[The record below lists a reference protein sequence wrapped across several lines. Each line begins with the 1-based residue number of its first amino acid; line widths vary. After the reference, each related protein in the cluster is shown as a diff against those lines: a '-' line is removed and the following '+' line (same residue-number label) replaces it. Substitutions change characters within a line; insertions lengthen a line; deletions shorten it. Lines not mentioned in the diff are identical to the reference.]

1 MNTLALKIELN
12 PRQPWTEILIAQLS
26 ELSFDA
32 FEETETG
39 FIAYGPED
47 KIDKEELL
55 EITALSGQ
63 GFEYSLE
70 FESIP
75 QQNWN
80 ASWEADF
87 HPVFVGKKLS
97 ILAPFHDQSQA
108 KEINIIIQPKMSFGT
123 GHHQTTWM
131 MANAMLEEEKMP
143 ASVLDMGT
151 GTGVLAILAGKLGAQ
166 EILAIDIEEWS
177 VENTVENAERNGC
190 KAITAKHGDVD
201 LLKNLKFDLILANI
215 NKNVLKS
222 HLNSYLSAL
231 NPQGKIMLSGF
242 FDSDCDEMI
251 QEAQNLGFVFVHRQ
265 TKETWAQLTF
275 TK

>member
-1 MNTLALKIELN
+1 MNTLALKVGLN
-12 PRQPWTEILIAQLS
+12 PRQPWTDILIAQLS
-26 ELSFDA
+26 ELNFDA
-32 FEETETG
+32 FEETEKG

-47 KIDKEELL
+47 KIDRQELF
-55 EITALSGQ
+55 EITAFNGQ
-63 GFEYSLE
+63 GFEYEIE

-75 QQNWN
+75 AQNWN

-87 HPVFVGKKLS
+87 QPVFVGEKLS
-97 ILAPFHDQSQA
+97 VLAPFHDQA
-108 KEINIIIQPKMSFGT
+108 LAREINILIQPKMSFGT

-131 MANAMLEEEKMP
+131 MANAMLEMNTMPEK
-143 ASVLDMGT
+143 VLDMGT
-151 GTGVLAILAGKLGAQ
+151 GTGVLAILAEKLGAS

-177 VENTVENAERNGC
+177 VENTLENAGRNGC
-190 KAITAKHGDVD
+190 KAITALHGDVD
-201 LLKNLKFDLILANI
+201 LLKNLKFGLILANI

-222 HLNSYLSAL
+222 HINSYLAAL

-251 QEAQNLGFVFVHRQ
+251 RFCENAGLKFVDWQN
-265 TKETWAQLTF
+265 KETWAQLTF